1 MSVRVLVW
9 SVVGI
14 FLISLVAAIWIW
26 VWDHRELNVKDLI
39 GTRTANWGYPREAI
53 WPNSGPTQ
61 YQLEIFENGSF
72 VVLHPA
78 GRATGRVQIRTPGKD
93 GEYYR
98 TRNRTFT
105 LRFEGVNSMT
115 IAEWRS
121 RGWRQVR
128 DKWLLE
134 AWNRAR
140 SGPAVPADIGFGLKG
155 IPSAEQ
161 ALTHLKK
168 NYPAAVEDPFG
179 KDWTYDVGSQGR
191 WISGADGQPEVY

>member
-1 MSVRVLVW
+1 MNVRGLIITIA
-9 SVVGI
+9 SI
-14 FLISLVAAIWIW
+14 FGLSLLAAIILYF
-26 VWDHRELNVKDLI
+26 VDNRQLSERELA
-39 GTRTANWGYPREAI
+39 GMRTANWGYPWEAI

-61 YQLEIFENGSF
+61 CKVEIAENGFF

-78 GRATGRVQIRTPGKD
+78 GRATGRVQIKTPGKD
-93 GEYYR
+93 GEYNR

-105 LRFEGVNSMT
+105 LRFETANSLT

-128 DKWLLE
+128 DKWLLD
-134 AWNRAR
+134 AWNKAR

-161 ALTHLKK
+161 ALAHLKK
-168 NYPAAVEDPFG
+168 IYPEAVKDPFG
-179 KDWTYDVGSQGR
+179 KDWIFDVGSQGR
-191 WISGADGQPEVY
+191 WISGADGQPEIY